1 MRETK
6 GLSLISELHSDLQ
19 HVLLPAPGMGW
30 GAVNTTQAVSSG
42 RSGQQPLVRLAALPA
57 GWQPIQWALVIQIS
71 PGGSQI
77 LPPKW
82 HNQSHVGASPEDGR
96 W

>member
-30 GAVNTTQAVSSG
+30 GAVNTTQAVSSE

>member
-6 GLSLISELHSDLQ
+6 GLSLISELHSDLR

-30 GAVNTTQAVSSG
+30 GAVNATQAVSSG
-42 RSGQQPLVRLAALPA
+42 RSGQQPLVRLVALPV
-57 GWQPIQWALVIQIS
+57 GWQPLQWVLVIQIS
-71 PGGSQI
+71 PGDSQL
-77 LPPKW
+77 LPLKW
-82 HNQSHVGASPEDGR
+82 HNQPHVGASPEDGH